1 MSLTNK
7 NISRRKFVTV
17 SSLSS
22 MAFTIGFYFPAASKG
37 IGEIITAQNA
47 DEKGIELS
55 AWISIDAAGIVTLL
69 NHRSEMGQG
78 SFQTVP
84 QIIAEELEVD
94 LNKVKITFAPGNSKK
109 YGSQITGG
117 SSTVRGSY
125 KALLQ
130 TGAAAR
136 EMLIAAAAKN
146 WNVDPTECF
155 AELGTVIHRP
165 SGKKLGYGALVAAAA
180 QLPIPTQVV
189 LKERKLLTTTVVI

>member
-17 SSLSS
+17 SALSS

-94 LNKVKITFAPGNSKK
+94 LDKVKITFAPGNNKK

-146 WNVDPTECF
+146 WNVAPTECST
-155 AELGTVIHRP
+155 ALGANTAT
-165 SGKKLGYGALVAAAA
+165 STGGSC
-180 QLPIPTQVV
+180 
-189 LKERKLLTTTVVI
+189 